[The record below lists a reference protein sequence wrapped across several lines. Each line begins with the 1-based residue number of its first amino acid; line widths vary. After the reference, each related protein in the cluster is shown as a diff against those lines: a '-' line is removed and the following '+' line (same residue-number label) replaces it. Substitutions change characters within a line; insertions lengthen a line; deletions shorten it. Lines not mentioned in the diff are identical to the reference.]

1 MSIKNNV
8 SFKPAAQIPVSSS
21 ILFSVSQLAKSFAAS
36 NTVQPTSLSLSRPS
50 GASHGDIVATQPV
63 VPASLLRPAQSQ
75 LPSSRSPQPTPCYAD
90 VQLQTEVDGKV
101 IETVVANML
110 RKGYKVVSIASYH
123 SGPSLRANFDVVFT
137 NSSLVDTAVY
147 IQITE
152 DQLLT
157 MINSLSSSGYSLW
170 SISDRVRN
178 FGSIPY
184 YSGVFGKNAPTV
196 ETKVYL
202 RDNMTTFQRRLKDMQ
217 SKGYQLVAQ
226 SVEKIGQTLEACS
239 IYRRDSSSTST
250 KPLVWQSIFNV
261 SYSVFLTMNMT
272 SNLVPIHL
280 DTYYVSNDKALF
292 SVVLLERTLVNQG
305 QWLQWGMN
313 GNQINTQ
320 KPNWSPIFS
329 LGYIYWGIPGATAHY
344 MQWQKTDC

>member
-1 MSIKNNV
+1 MPK
-8 SFKPAAQIPVSSS
+8 QCYDDW
-21 ILFSVSQLAKSFAAS
+21 QLW
-36 NTVQPTSLSLSRPS
+36 V
-50 GASHGDIVATQPV
+50 
-63 VPASLLRPAQSQ
+63 
-75 LPSSRSPQPTPCYAD
+75 
-90 VQLQTEVDGKV
+90 EVDGKTIESVV
-101 IETVVANML
+101 IAML
-110 RKGYKVVSIASYH
+110 QKGYKVVSIASYH

-178 FGSIPY
+178 FGSVPY

-202 RDNMTTFQRRLKDMQ
+202 RDNMTTFQSRLKDMQ

-280 DTYYVSNDKALF
+280 DTYYVTNDGRAYF
-292 SVVLLERTLVNQG
+292 SAVLSERTPERPG
-305 QWLQWGMN
+305 QWFQWGMN
-313 GNQINTQ
+313 AVSVRNQLSLQ
-320 KPNWSPIFS
+320 KSKWTPSFS
-329 LGYIYWGIPGATAHY
+329 IGYNNFGAKFHY
-344 MQWQKTDC
+344 VQWQQRTC